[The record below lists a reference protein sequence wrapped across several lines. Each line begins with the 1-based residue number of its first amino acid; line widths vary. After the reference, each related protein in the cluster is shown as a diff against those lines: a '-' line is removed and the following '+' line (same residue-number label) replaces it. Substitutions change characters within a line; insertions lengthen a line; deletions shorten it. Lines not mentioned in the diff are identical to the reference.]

1 MKQQNRGGQYSI
13 VYSNLKKIHVIP
25 KWKQIFK
32 QSSDNYYYYY
42 YYYYYHY
49 YS

>member
-13 VYSNLKKIHVIP
+13 VSNLKKIHVIP

-42 YYYYYHY
+42 YYYYHY